1 MTKFAYHCSYDR
13 EIEELEPKIS
23 SHGKAYVYATPNKS
37 LALVFGVKG
46 HNDFWIHPC
55 YNHENNT
62 CTFIEM
68 SPNALA
74 KYYRNKR
81 AYLYTVK
88 RDEFTETT
96 GWKGEICSPNPVK
109 PLKVEY
115 IEDLE
120 QAILEE
126 QKQGSLTVVPFEQR
140 NNYGKNMDEFFAK
153 RDIIYLLKR
162 NDEEYSQRYIQ
173 HMKSLENKEIFSFFK
188 KELEFYKESFSD
200 DKKISL
206 PENITPIAP
215 EFLDMCRNDAS
226 EKTVNIILD
235 SIAYAPSKNHQQ
247 QIMSEVKAINNKELV
262 KKIIFK
268 LTKLN
273 NIIKQIDSNSM
284 KTNFNTNTRE

>member
-1 MTKFAYHCSYDR
+1 MTKFAYHCSANG
-13 EIEELEPKIS
+13 EIEEFEPKIS

-46 HNDFWIHPC
+46 HNDFWIHPL

-140 NNYGKNMDEFFAK
+140 NNQGKNMDEFFAK

-162 NDEEYSQRYIQ
+162 NDEEYSQRHIQ
-173 HMKSLENKEIFSFFK
+173 YMKSLENKEIFSFFK
-188 KELEFYKESFSD
+188 KELDFYLESFCSN
-200 DKKISL
+200 KEVFL
-206 PENITPIAP
+206 PENITPIP
-215 EFLDMCRNDAS
+215 SEFVEMWRNNTD
-226 EKTVNIILD
+226 EKTID
-235 SIAYAPSKNHQQ
+235 SVLSSIMYAPSKTHQQ
-247 QIMSEVKAINNKELV
+247 QVVSEVIHNKEL
-262 KKIIFK
+262 KQKIIFK
-268 LTKLN
+268 LRKLN
-273 NIIKQIDSNSM
+273 NIVKKIVSKPM
-284 KTNFNTNTRE
+284 ETNYNVNTRD

>member
-1 MTKFAYHCSYDR
+1 MTKFAYHCSANG
-13 EIEELEPKIS
+13 EIEEFEPKIS

-46 HNDFWIHPC
+46 HNDFWIHPL

-140 NNYGKNMDEFFAK
+140 NNQGKNMDEFFAK

-162 NDEEYSQRYIQ
+162 NDEEYSQRHIQ
-173 HMKSLENKEIFSFFK
+173 YMKSLENKEIFSFFK
-188 KELEFYKESFSD
+188 KELDFYLESFCSN
-200 DKKISL
+200 KEVFL
-206 PENITPIAP
+206 PENITPIP
-215 EFLDMCRNDAS
+215 SEFVEKWRNNTD
-226 EKTVNIILD
+226 EKTID
-235 SIAYAPSKNHQQ
+235 SVLSSIMYAPSKNHQQ
-247 QIMSEVKAINNKELV
+247 QVVSEVIHNKEL
-262 KKIIFK
+262 KQKIIFK
-268 LTKLN
+268 LRKLN
-273 NIIKQIDSNSM
+273 NIVK
-284 KTNFNTNTRE
+284 K